1 MTLGILMASLGVLAL
16 SAFLVLVR
24 AWRGPDVFDRAL
36 ASETLTLIVVATLL
50 LATDL
55 GVDAALGLAL
65 FSFVGTAMLGYFLG
79 RGEFPHE

>member
-1 MTLGILMASLGVLAL
+1 VTVAILNASLGLLAL
-16 SAFLVLVR
+16 SAVLALVR
-24 AWRGPDVFDRAL
+24 AWRGPSVFDRAL

-50 LATDL
+50 LYTSH
-55 GVDAALGLAL
+55 GVDAAFGLAL